1 VAAEHVT
8 GGTADV
14 SARKR
19 YRLLNDQDLRSAVIA
34 AAAARFG
41 YQVRQVRLRLYAG
54 KFAAQAQRMHEQ
66 RIRDWCA
73 SQIAGG
79 GQYCDLG
86 SLPLCV
92 ALARSTTVSCGV
104 QIRYYM
110 RVYQNAAGCRP
121 STCPALFRGRPPRP
135 SVPGWPQSRRQVRL
149 CAGLQAAASALCAV
163 VAHGV

>member
-1 VAAEHVT
+1 MGDGRQAGIIQLGRPWNVAVEQSCA
-8 GGTADV
+8 V
-14 SARKR
+14 SVAGAQE
-19 YRLLNDQDLRSAVIA
+19 D
-34 AAAARFG
+34 AAAR
-41 YQVRQVRLRLYAG
+41 
-54 KFAAQAQRMHEQ
+54 
-66 RIRDWCA
+66 RIPNPAVTLSDM
-73 SQIAGG
+73 GG
-79 GQYCDLG
+79 WGRTRAVP
-86 SLPLCV
+86 PLCV